1 MCLFFYLFF
10 CTNNNFYVYKVGV
23 VSFDNVLILQRA
35 KIKNIVAEAKLAEAS
50 LPGDTFVSLSTARI
64 FAMVALKA

>member
-1 MCLFFYLFF
+1 M
-10 CTNNNFYVYKVGV
+10 
-23 VSFDNVLILQRA
+23 SFDNVLILQRA

>member
-1 MCLFFYLFF
+1 M
-10 CTNNNFYVYKVGV
+10 
-23 VSFDNVLILQRA
+23 SFDNVLILQRA
-35 KIKNIVAEAKLAEAS
+35 KIKNIVAEAKLAEAKLAEAS